1 MIELEK
7 IIGGPKIVPIK
18 FSGSE
23 LYSIKELEKILPI
36 TPLTIRAYIRKG
48 KIRGRKIGVNWYVTK
63 EDLEVFLKGR

>member
-1 MIELEK
+1 
-7 IIGGPKIVPIK
+7 VPIK

-48 KIRGRKIGVNWYVTK
+48 KIKGRKIGVNWYVTK

>member
-1 MIELEK
+1 M
-7 IIGGPKIVPIK
+7 PIK

-48 KIRGRKIGVNWYVTK
+48 KIRGRKIGVNWYVAK

>member
-1 MIELEK
+1 M
-7 IIGGPKIVPIK
+7 PIK

-48 KIRGRKIGVNWYVTK
+48 KIKGRKIGVNWYVAK

>member
-1 MIELEK
+1 M
-7 IIGGPKIVPIK
+7 PIK
-18 FSGSE
+18 FSGSK

-48 KIRGRKIGVNWYVTK
+48 KIRGRKIGVNWYVAK